1 MKQKTIS
8 LLLAL
13 ALICALAL
21 PAVAVDAALPI
32 VDEPTT
38 FTIMVDKEDLSQNT
52 WAEKECVRFTEA
64 QTGIHIEWIEVP
76 HSGWQEKVITKL

>member
-1 MKQKTIS
+1 MRKTLT

-13 ALICALAL
+13 ALTCALAL

-52 WAEKECVRFTEA
+52 WAEKECVRFTEE
-64 QTGIHIEWIEVP
+64 QTGIHLSLIHI
-76 HSGWQEKVITKL
+76 